1 MPSFALFSLLLGVVG
16 RLGTAV
22 VLPGLVLY
30 SLLPIVRN
38 TVTGLLAVDPAV
50 VESAKGVGMGPVR
63 RLLRIELP
71 LAWPVVLAGV
81 RVSAVLL
88 VGIAALGTLVQGPG
102 LGELIFAGLRIIGSP
117 NAVNLALA
125 GTLGDRRHRRAAG
138 RAVPPARPPDDLQ
151 GAPMTAPGPAMIS
164 LERLTKRYPGQ
175 AEPAVRE
182 LDLVVPQGEIVVLVG
197 PSGCGKTTT
206 MKMINRI
213 IEPTQRRHP
222 PARGR
227 TSPTAR
233 PTSCAGASA
242 TSSSRSACSRT

>member
-1 MPSFALFSLLLGVVG
+1 MSFAQFFERQQERILRLSIEHLVIVLEAIAIGTVVGVTLGVLVARRPAARAIVLGTTGLILTVPSFALFSLLLGVVG

-88 VGIAALGTLVQGPG
+88 VGIAALGTLVRGPG

-117 NAVNLALA
+117 NAANLALA
-125 GTLGDRRHRRAAG
+125 GTLAIVVI
-138 RAVPPARPPDDLQ
+138 AVLLDVLFLLLA
-151 GAPMTAPGPAMIS
+151 
-164 LERLTKRYPGQ
+164 RLT
-175 AEPAVRE
+175 
-182 LDLVVPQGEIVVLVG
+182 
-197 PSGCGKTTT
+197 
-206 MKMINRI
+206 
-213 IEPTQRRHP
+213 
-222 PARGR
+222 
-227 TSPTAR
+227 TSKGLR
-233 PTSCAGASA
+233 
-242 TSSSRSACSRT
+242 

>member
-1 MPSFALFSLLLGVVG
+1 MVAWCVSFAQFLERQQERIVRLSLEHLVLVLEAIAIGTAIGVTLGVLVARRPAARALVLGTTGLILTIPSFALFSLLLGIIG

-88 VGIAALGTLVQGPG
+88 VGIAALGTLVRGPG

-117 NAVNLALA
+117 NAANLALA
-125 GTLGDRRHRRAAG
+125 GTLAIVVI
-138 RAVPPARPPDDLQ
+138 AVLLDVLFLLLA
-151 GAPMTAPGPAMIS
+151 
-164 LERLTKRYPGQ
+164 RLT
-175 AEPAVRE
+175 
-182 LDLVVPQGEIVVLVG
+182 
-197 PSGCGKTTT
+197 
-206 MKMINRI
+206 
-213 IEPTQRRHP
+213 
-222 PARGR
+222 
-227 TSPTAR
+227 TSKGLR
-233 PTSCAGASA
+233 
-242 TSSSRSACSRT
+242 

>member
-1 MPSFALFSLLLGVVG
+1 MSFAQFFERQQERILRLSIEHLVIVLEAIAIGTVVGVTLGVLVARRPAARALVLGTTGLILTVPSFALFSLLLGIVG

-71 LAWPVVLAGV
+71 LAWPVVLAGM

-88 VGIAALGTLVQGPG
+88 VGIAALGTLVRGPG

-117 NAVNLALA
+117 NAANLALA
-125 GTLGDRRHRRAAG
+125 GTLAIVVI
-138 RAVPPARPPDDLQ
+138 AVLLDVLFLLLA
-151 GAPMTAPGPAMIS
+151 
-164 LERLTKRYPGQ
+164 RLT
-175 AEPAVRE
+175 
-182 LDLVVPQGEIVVLVG
+182 
-197 PSGCGKTTT
+197 
-206 MKMINRI
+206 
-213 IEPTQRRHP
+213 
-222 PARGR
+222 
-227 TSPTAR
+227 TSKGLR
-233 PTSCAGASA
+233 
-242 TSSSRSACSRT
+242 

>member
-1 MPSFALFSLLLGVVG
+1 MSFAQFFERQQERILRLSIEHLVIVLEAIAIGTVVGVTLGVLVARRPAARAIVLGTTGLILTVPSFALFSLLLGVVG

-63 RLLRIELP
+63 RLFRIELP

-117 NAVNLALA
+117 NATNLALA
-125 GTLGDRRHRRAAG
+125 GTLAIVVI
-138 RAVPPARPPDDLQ
+138 AVLLDVIFLLLA
-151 GAPMTAPGPAMIS
+151 
-164 LERLTKRYPGQ
+164 RLT
-175 AEPAVRE
+175 
-182 LDLVVPQGEIVVLVG
+182 
-197 PSGCGKTTT
+197 
-206 MKMINRI
+206 
-213 IEPTQRRHP
+213 
-222 PARGR
+222 
-227 TSPTAR
+227 TSKGLR
-233 PTSCAGASA
+233 
-242 TSSSRSACSRT
+242 

>member
-1 MPSFALFSLLLGVVG
+1 VSFAQFLERQQERIVRLSLEHLVLVLEAIAIGTAIGVTLGVLVARRPAARALVLGTTGLILTIPSFALFSLLLGIIG

-88 VGIAALGTLVQGPG
+88 VGIAALGTLVRGPG

-117 NAVNLALA
+117 NAANLALA
-125 GTLGDRRHRRAAG
+125 GTLAIVVI
-138 RAVPPARPPDDLQ
+138 AVLLDVLFLLLA
-151 GAPMTAPGPAMIS
+151 
-164 LERLTKRYPGQ
+164 RLT
-175 AEPAVRE
+175 
-182 LDLVVPQGEIVVLVG
+182 
-197 PSGCGKTTT
+197 
-206 MKMINRI
+206 
-213 IEPTQRRHP
+213 
-222 PARGR
+222 
-227 TSPTAR
+227 TSKGLR
-233 PTSCAGASA
+233 
-242 TSSSRSACSRT
+242 